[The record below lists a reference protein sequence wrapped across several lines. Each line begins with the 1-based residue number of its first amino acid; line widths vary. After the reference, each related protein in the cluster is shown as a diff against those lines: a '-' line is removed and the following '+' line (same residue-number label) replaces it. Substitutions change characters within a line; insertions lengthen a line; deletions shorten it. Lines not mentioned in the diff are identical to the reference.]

1 MNQTEFSKKF
11 ESEKHLYNSWGYY
24 AQSRILN
31 ELEKQVDLQTFI
43 KINSEPRIKETN
55 SLIQKAFYRGKNYK
69 DPYNDITDKV
79 GIRFVVLL
87 NDDIRTVCTTLES
100 IPDWTYSEDRNYE
113 NERLKNPEL
122 FTYQSVHYVIR
133 SKAGLVYEGTDIP
146 PGLPCEVQIRT
157 LLQHAYSELTHDTVY
172 KNKTK
177 SRPEVH
183 RKIARSMALIEA
195 ADELFGEV
203 NNMLNAKDV
212 LFESL
217 MSNLRLAYS
226 KITEPDYVKELNMF
240 IFDSYQEVIDSI
252 DIADINRYLLNK
264 PIIAELVRKNFDSSL
279 LHRQPIILFLYYF
292 ITRKRN
298 KALKL
303 WPLTEKEI
311 EPLYT
316 DLGINIPD

>member
-1 MNQTEFSKKF
+1 MNQTEFREKF
-11 ESEKHLYNSWGYY
+11 ESEKPLYNAWGYY

-31 ELEKQVDLQTFI
+31 ELSRQVDLQTFI
-43 KINSEPRIKETN
+43 KVKSEPRVKETN
-55 SLIQKAFYRGKNYK
+55 SLIQKAFYRDKNYK

-100 IPDWTYSEDRNYE
+100 ITDWTYSEDRNYE
-113 NERLKNPEL
+113 DERLKNPEL

-133 SKAGLVYEGTDIP
+133 SKPGLVYEGIDIP

-172 KNKTK
+172 KSKTK
-177 SRPEVH
+177 SKPEVH

-203 NNMLNAKDV
+203 NNMLNAKDT

-217 MSNLRLAYS
+217 MSHLRLAYS
-226 KITEPDYVKELNMF
+226 KIAEPDYVKELNMF
-240 IFDSYQEVIDSI
+240 IFDAYQEVMDSI
-252 DIADINRYLLNK
+252 DIDDINRFLLNK
-264 PIIAELVRKNFDSSL
+264 PVIAELVRKNFDSSL

-292 ITRKRN
+292 ITRRRN
-298 KALKL
+298 KALNL

-316 DLGINIPD
+316 DLGISIPD